1 MQSSRLDF
9 AGELRDI
16 GSFITGAKFK
26 FGRTHYEHREVD
38 LGIVGTTFRSTGYD
52 SRVELTHAKLGQLH
66 GAIGAQFGDV
76 DFSAQ
81 GAEAFIPSTNT
92 RNRAMFLFEDA
103 KFGQLTLSFGARH
116 ERTGVRS
123 DGGGPADPATGNPRL
138 NGVIIDADDRT
149 GRAVRIS
156 RISYGEHDLNELALR
171 PPLRRP

>member
-1 MQSSRLDF
+1 MCSSDL
-9 AGELRDI
+9 
-16 GSFITGAKFK
+16 K

-52 SRVELTHAKLGQLH
+52 SRVELTHAKLGPLH

-123 DGGGPADPATGNPRL
+123 DGGGPADPATGNPRFDPAQQRDFNANSGSLGALWRFTPDVALDRKSTRL
-138 NGVIIDADDRT
+138 N
-149 GRAVRIS
+149 S
-156 RISYGEHDLNELALR
+156 SH
-171 PPLRRP
+171 